1 MAWFRLPSFFRRG
14 SAKDAPSVRA
24 EAPARMEQLRALSCR
39 LEINIRDLT
48 LLDQA
53 LTHASISADTQRRA
67 RDYESLEF
75 LGDAVLGLA
84 IAHDLFDRTPDRT
97 PGEYSRMRAALVNG
111 RCLAHIAQELDIA
124 SAIRLGKSEE
134 HVGGRDRAS
143 LLADCVEALIAVVYL
158 DQGWD
163 AARRFI
169 DRVFSAE
176 IERHLATERVWDFK
190 SRLQNYCQAE
200 HMGLPE
206 FLLVRSKGPDH
217 KKEFEV
223 EVRLRGEPAG
233 QGRGSSKKEAEQ
245 NAARA
250 ALERDGVHLG
260 GETPAP
266 RRRRDSADPAS
277 D

>member
-1 MAWFRLPSFFRRG
+1 MIPRHF
-14 SAKDAPSVRA
+14 AKDTPGVRAQAPSRI
-24 EAPARMEQLRALSCR
+24 EQLRALSCR
-39 LEINIRDLT
+39 LEINIRNLA

-53 LTHASISADTQRRA
+53 LTHASISADTHQRTM
-67 RDYESLEF
+67 DYESLEF

-97 PGEYSRMRAALVNG
+97 PGEYSRMRAAVVNG
-111 RCLAHIAQELDIA
+111 RCLARIAQELGIA

-134 HVGGRDRAS
+134 HAGGRTRAS

-176 IERHLATERVWDFK
+176 IERHLATAQVWDFK

-200 HMGLPE
+200 HMGLPK
-206 FLLVRSKGPDH
+206 FLLVRSEGPDH

-223 EVRLRGEPAG
+223 EVQLRGEPAG

-266 RRRRDSADPAS
+266 RRHRNSADPAS